1 MTESSTDI
9 IAIIPA
15 RSGSKRLPGKN
26 TAIVGGR
33 PLIAHTIRH
42 AVTSARIQK
51 IYVSTDDAEIA
62 AIAELEG
69 AETIHRPPELAGD
82 DASSESALLHV
93 LEERNKQGLSDPE
106 ILVFLQCTSPIRGDS
121 DIDSAIATFEQL
133 GADSLFSGS
142 DNKRHIWT
150 NAGDGYAPLNYDY
163 RHRKREQDMPTQYN
177 EDGSIYV
184 LKPKILRQ
192 FQNRLGGKIEVYPIG
207 PWREYQLDTQED
219 LELIDWVLQRSE
231 FAAPIRLPSPIELIV
246 FDFDGVFTDNKVLT
260 DSDGKEFV
268 RADRGDGL
276 GIARLRKQRIP
287 MFVLST
293 EENPVTAARC
303 KKLGL
308 ECQHGVTDKA
318 ARLKEILK
326 ERDISAKNTLY
337 VGNDLNDAGCLKLV
351 GFPIIVADAHPAVH
365 SIANLV
371 LTRNGGDGAVRE
383 LCDLILSQN
392 SYSHSK

>member
-1 MTESSTDI
+1 MTESSRDI

-15 RSGSKRLPGKN
+15 RGGSKRLPGKN
-26 TAIVGGR
+26 SAIVGGQ
-33 PLIAHTIRH
+33 PLIAHSIRH
-42 AVTSARIQK
+42 AKASTRIQK

-62 AIAELEG
+62 AIADIGG
-69 AETIHRPPELAGD
+69 AEIIRRPPELAGD

-93 LEERNKQGLSDPE
+93 LDERNNQGLSDPE
-106 ILVFLQCTSPIRGDS
+106 ILVFLQCTSPIRGDG
-121 DIDSAIATFEQL
+121 DIDSAITAFEQL

-150 NAGDGYAPLNYDY
+150 NSDDGYAPLNYDY
-163 RHRKREQDMPTQYN
+163 RQRRREQDMPAQYN

-184 LKPKILRQ
+184 LKPEILRQ
-192 FQNRLGGKIEVYPIG
+192 FKNRLGGKIGVFPIG

-219 LELIDWVLQRSE
+219 LELIDWVLQRPE
-231 FAAPIRLPSPIELIV
+231 FAAPCQLPSAIELIV

-260 DSDGKEFV
+260 DADGKEFV

-276 GIARLRKQRIP
+276 GIARLREQKIP
-287 MFVLST
+287 MLVLST

-303 KKLGL
+303 NKLGL
-308 ECQHGVTDKA
+308 ECQHGVADKT
-318 ARLKEILK
+318 ARLIEILK
-326 ERDISAKNTLY
+326 ERDISAENTLY
-337 VGNDLNDAGCLKLV
+337 VGNDINDAGCLKLV

-365 SIANLV
+365 NFANLV

-383 LCDLILSQN
+383 LCELIITQSTP
-392 SYSHSK
+392 SHSK